1 MSAVCRKTQVIEV
14 IEMLTT
20 PHATNHGG
28 LSSLASRYV
37 DVDEL
42 PWEETRFEGIE
53 FKTLMVE
60 PEGMLTTLVRMAP
73 GAVLPDHE
81 HVEIEQTWVIEGSLK
96 DDEGEATA
104 GSFVW
109 RPGGSR
115 HTAYAPQGALLLSFF
130 TKPNIFHDQADAPRG
145 FDT

>member
-1 MSAVCRKTQVIEV
+1 L
-14 IEMLTT
+14 LTT
-20 PHATNHGG
+20 PGAKNHGG
-28 LSSLASRYV
+28 LGDLATRYV
-37 DVDEL
+37 DVESL
-42 PWEETRFEGIE
+42 PWEATRFEGIE

-60 PEGMLTTLVRMAP
+60 PGGMLTTLVRMAP

-96 DDEGEATA
+96 DDEGEVTA
-104 GSFVW
+104 GDFCW

-115 HTAYAPQGALLLSFF
+115 HTAWSPNGALLLSFF
-130 TKPNIFHDQADAPRG
+130 TKPNIFYDKEDAPRG

>member
-1 MSAVCRKTQVIEV
+1 
-14 IEMLTT
+14 MLTT
-20 PHATNHGG
+20 PNAKNHAG
-28 LSSLASRYV
+28 LGDLASRYV
-37 DVDEL
+37 DVESL
-42 PWEETRFEGIE
+42 PWEQTRFEGIE

-96 DDEGEATA
+96 DDEGEATV

-115 HTAYAPQGALLLSFF
+115 HTAWSPNGALLLSFF
-130 TKPNIFHDQADAPRG
+130 TKPNIFYDLEDAPRG